1 LGADFT
7 YVVARL
13 RAIEASMPDSSW
25 FQRLAR
31 TTEDSLLAV
40 LREHFRGFEE
50 VQSVHEFDEALDRE
64 RTSYLE
70 LLSKIIP
77 DEKYTFFIEK
87 WYDFDNLTRAWKG
100 KKLGEEVFLY
110 SCGNVRPDIIKAA
123 IEHESLLDLPEYLKD
138 LYQMLERSYETS
150 QSLSDAQF
158 VGESL
163 KFQHL
168 LSTAPDSDAKRY
180 IARRIDLENIKTF
193 IRLKRIPLRKNV
205 PESVWIPGGEI
216 DEWRLK
222 KLFQEGEEE
231 FLAYLKLTS
240 YRTVIASELDSS
252 TPLWRVQTLL
262 DRARLE
268 LLRESRYEFFSFKPV
283 LFHVELY
290 ELNLRLLRTI
300 ITSILNR
307 LQEDQI
313 AEQVEALFVA

>member
-50 VQSVHEFDEALDRE
+50 IQSVHEFGDALERE
-64 RTSYLE
+64 RVSYLD

-77 DEKYTFFIEK
+77 DEKYTYFIK
-87 WYDFDNLTRAWKG
+87 KSYDFDNLIRTWKG
-100 KKLGEEVFLY
+100 KKLDEEAHLY
-110 SCGNVRPDIIKAA
+110 LCGNIHPDIVKSAV
-123 IEHESLLDLPEYLKD
+123 EHESLLDFPEYLKD
-138 LYQMLERSYETS
+138 LYEALERSYEAS
-150 QSLSDAQF
+150 QDISDAQF

-163 KFQHL
+163 KLQHL

-180 IARRIDLENIKTF
+180 VTQIIDLENIKTF
-193 IRLKRIPLRKNV
+193 IRLKKIPLRKNV
-205 PESVWIPGGEI
+205 PECVWIPGGEI

-240 YRTVIASELDSS
+240 YRNVIAGELDSS

-262 DRARLE
+262 DRSRLE
-268 LLRESRYEFFSFKPV
+268 LLRESRYQFFSFMPV
-283 LFHVELY
+283 LYHVELY
-290 ELNLRLLRTI
+290 ELNLRLVRTI
-300 ITSILNR
+300 ITGILNR

-313 AEQVEALFVA
+313 AEQVEALLVA